1 LNLHYCIPLSFL
13 TLCLIT
19 AIALLS
25 SLLTSNTNI
34 AQCPIYDCSWINA
47 TTNSNIGN
55 TTTTTYNLNMTN
67 EISFSVYYNISLSS
81 ITTLSTSTST
91 TTRGRNLLYGA
102 DCTEHEECALSK
114 NLFCQYEFDLNEKHC
129 FCETTYFWNK
139 NLQQCG

>member
-13 TLCLIT
+13 TLCLIA

-34 AQCPIYDCSWINA
+34 AQCPIYDCSWMNV
-47 TTNSNIGN
+47 TNIGN
-55 TTTTTYNLNMTN
+55 TTTTTNNLNMTN

-81 ITTLSTSTST
+81 ISTVLTSTST
-91 TTRGRNLLYGA
+91 TTRGRDLLYGA
-102 DCTEHEECALSK
+102 DCIEHEECALSK
-114 NLFCQYEFDLNEKHC
+114 NLFCEYEFDLTEKRC

-139 NLQQCG
+139 NIQQCG

>member
-13 TLCLIT
+13 ILCLIA

-34 AQCPIYDCSWINA
+34 AKCPIYDCSWINA
-47 TTNSNIGN
+47 TTYSNIGN
-55 TTTTTYNLNMTN
+55 TTTTYELNMTN
-67 EISFSVYYNISLSS
+67 EMSFSVYDNISLSS
-81 ITTLSTSTST
+81 ITTVPTSTST

-102 DCTEHEECALSK
+102 DCIEHEECALSK
-114 NLFCQYEFDLNEKHC
+114 NLFCEYEFDLNQKHC

-139 NLQQCG
+139 NIQQCG